1 MFSWTGISRTEGVKK
16 KAFQSCHGIINFF
29 AEIVGL
35 ADSWWNVT
43 KNDDLFKKH
52 ILKHAK
58 SMRLSKKKKV
68 NTRNKAAD
76 KMSNAADAVL
86 NNGHEMPNNEIID
99 NGDNGNTEEEGEEK
113 NNN

>member
-58 SMRLSKKKKV
+58 SMRLSKKKKLIRE
-68 NTRNKAAD
+68 TRQLIRCQ
-76 KMSNAADAVL
+76 ML
-86 NNGHEMPNNEIID
+86 LMQF
-99 NGDNGNTEEEGEEK
+99 
-113 NNN
+113 